1 MLHSPWHFERSL
13 CTTMKFHLLCFLS
26 VYALNA
32 QAFTTSGRRASSLRS
47 VSDRCPLLVRYSTAT
62 SGRKKKSWNDLH
74 QFNIELDRLAEQSGN
89 FNQPVISKASTCEEL
104 WEAQLKD
111 TDGNIRPDTVSFNT
125 VLKAWNRCG
134 NALSESTRNH
144 KKMLNDSKHTT
155 DVYTTRDAA
164 KRATTLLLKQEKDE
178 TVKPDETSYN
188 IVIGK
193 N

>member
-1 MLHSPWHFERSL
+1 
-13 CTTMKFHLLCFLS
+13 MKFHLLCFLS

-32 QAFTTSGRRASSLRS
+32 QAFTTSGRRATSPRS
-47 VSDRCPLLVRYSTAT
+47 VSDRLPLLVRYSTSV
-62 SGRKKKSWNDLH
+62 SGKKKSWNDLQ

-89 FNQPVISKASTCEEL
+89 FNQPVISKAAECEKL
-104 WEAQLKD
+104 WEAQLEDAGAK
-111 TDGNIRPDTVSFNT
+111 IRPDTVSFNT

-144 KKMLNDSKHTT
+144 KSLQKDYKHNT

-164 KRATTLLLKQEKDE
+164 KRATTLLLRQEKDE
-178 TVKPDETSYN
+178 TVKPDETSFN